1 MQEIELALALV
12 LGVAVV
18 ATLARRV
25 GLPAPI
31 LLVVAGLA
39 VGLVPGMH
47 HFRLDPD
54 VVLAL
59 FLPPLLHQAAL
70 NSSLRDFKANR
81 RPIGLLSIGLV
92 LFSTVAVG
100 LVAHWAVP
108 SMPLAAA
115 FVLGAIVAPPDAVAA
130 IAIGRR
136 AGLPSRVV
144 TILEGES
151 LVNDATALVAYR
163 VAVAAVVT
171 GAFSLADV
179 GLRFLVASVGG
190 VAVGLAAGWLV
201 IQARRRL
208 ADDPLAENTVALLAP
223 FAAYLPAEAVGASG
237 VLAVVVAGL
246 YLNRFYY
253 GPRGFD
259 AVDSG
264 ARLQVQAVWRM
275 VVYLLEGVIFALIGL
290 QLPTVLEGLGSSSVA
305 ALVLDAAV
313 VSAAV
318 IVARIVWV
326 FPAAYLPRLL
336 SRRIRAADPYPPWQH
351 PAVIAWT
358 GMRGVVSLAAALALP
373 FTTAGGAPFPER
385 ASIQF
390 LAFCV
395 ILATLV
401 LQGLSLPAVI
411 RWLGVGGRRGPD
423 GREEATARHR
433 TAEVALVRLDELVRQ
448 QAVPEAVERKLRHRL
463 EERRRWAAKRLDGD
477 GQVAN
482 RVQAVHASYNQV
494 RRALLRLE
502 RAEAVRLLEDGT
514 IGSDA
519 LHRVER
525 ELDLEESQLSKR

>member
-1 MQEIELALALV
+1 LQGIELALTLV

-18 ATLARRV
+18 ATLARRA

-31 LLVVAGLA
+31 VLVVAGLA
-39 VGLVPGMH
+39 VGLIPGIPH
-47 HFRLDPD
+47 YRLDPE

-81 RPIGLLSIGLV
+81 RPIGLLSVGLV

-100 LVAHWAVP
+100 LVAHWAIP

-115 FVLGAIVAPPDAVAA
+115 FALGAIVAPPDAVAA
-130 IAIGRR
+130 VAIGRR
-136 AGLPSRVV
+136 LSLPARLV

-171 GAFSLADV
+171 GTFSLADV
-179 GLRFLVASVGG
+179 GVRFMAASAGG
-190 VAVGLAAGWLV
+190 VAAGLAAGWVV
-201 IQARRRL
+201 IWARRRL
-208 ADDPLAENTVALLAP
+208 ADDPLAENTIALLAP

-246 YLNRFYY
+246 YLNRFYD

-275 VVYLLEGVIFALIGL
+275 IVYLLEGVIFALIGL
-290 QLPTVLEGLGSSSVA
+290 QLPTVLEGPGSRSIA
-305 ALVLDAAV
+305 ALLLDAAV

-318 IVARIVWV
+318 IAARIVWV
-326 FPAAYLPRLL
+326 FPATYLPRLL
-336 SRRIRAADPYPPWQH
+336 SRRIRAADPFPSWQY

-373 FTTAGGAPFPER
+373 YTAAGGTPFPER
-385 ASIQF
+385 DTIQF
-390 LAFCV
+390 VAFCV
-395 ILATLV
+395 ILVTLV

-411 RWLGVGGRRGPD
+411 RWLGVGGQRGPD
-423 GREEATARHR
+423 GREEATARQR
-433 TAEVALVRLDELVRQ
+433 TAEVALARLDELVTQ
-448 QAVPEAVERKLRHRL
+448 AAVPEAVERKLRRRL
-463 EERRRWAAKRLDGD
+463 EERQRWAAKRLDGD
-477 GQVAN
+477 GQVAT

-494 RRALLRLE
+494 RRELLRVE
-502 RAEAVRLLEDGT
+502 RAEAVRLMEDGL
-514 IGSDA
+514 IGSDT
-519 LHRVER
+519 LHRFQR
-525 ELDLEESQLSKR
+525 ELDLEESQLGKD

>member
-1 MQEIELALALV
+1 
-12 LGVAVV
+12 
-18 ATLARRV
+18 
-25 GLPAPI
+25 
-31 LLVVAGLA
+31 
-39 VGLVPGMH
+39 
-47 HFRLDPD
+47 
-54 VVLAL
+54 
-59 FLPPLLHQAAL
+59 
-70 NSSLRDFKANR
+70 
-81 RPIGLLSIGLV
+81 
-92 LFSTVAVG
+92 
-100 LVAHWAVP
+100 
-108 SMPLAAA
+108 
-115 FVLGAIVAPPDAVAA
+115 
-130 IAIGRR
+130 
-136 AGLPSRVV
+136 
-144 TILEGES
+144 
-151 LVNDATALVAYR
+151 
-163 VAVAAVVT
+163 
-171 GAFSLADV
+171 
-179 GLRFLVASVGG
+179 
-190 VAVGLAAGWLV
+190 
-201 IQARRRL
+201 
-208 ADDPLAENTVALLAP
+208 
-223 FAAYLPAEAVGASG
+223 
-237 VLAVVVAGL
+237 
-246 YLNRFYY
+246 
-253 GPRGFD
+253 
-259 AVDSG
+259 
-264 ARLQVQAVWRM
+264 M

-305 ALVLDAAV
+305 PLVLDAAV

-448 QAVPEAVERKLRHRL
+448 QAVPEVVERKLRHRL

>member
-1 MQEIELALALV
+1 LQEIELALALV

-259 AVDSG
+259 AG

-482 RVQAVHASYNQV
+482 RVQAVHASYNEV